1 MSILL
6 FSQQSSSECAEGG
19 ESPSDKIKT
28 KSKTPSSKKNKL
40 QLILVREELLTLTG
54 DPRTAT
60 ILGQFL
66 SWSQRVPDF
75 DLFLAE
81 EKNFSSKCHVFEHGW
96 FYKTVQQFMEETKL
110 SISAV
115 SFRRYLG
122 VFIDRGWVQTRVHS
136 ETRGSRTTQYRVN
149 LRRLY
154 RDLQEHGYSLP
165 GFTAHEFCPSSEQ
178 NPSEQNICNQQ
189 DDFLKKENV

>member
-6 FSQQSSSECAEGG
+6 FSQQSSENEA
-19 ESPSDKIKT
+19 DKTTT
-28 KSKTPSSKKNKL
+28 KSKTPSSKKKKL

-54 DPRTAT
+54 NPRTAA

-66 SWSQRVPDF
+66 YWSQRVPDF
-75 DLFLAE
+75 DRFLAE
-81 EKNFSSKCHVFEHGW
+81 EKNFSSKCPVFEHGW
-96 FYKTVQQFMEETKL
+96 FYKTVQEFMEETML
-110 SISAV
+110 SITAV
-115 SFRRYLG
+115 TFRHYLG
-122 VFIDRGWVQTRVHS
+122 FLIDRGWVQTRVYS

-149 LRRLY
+149 LRRLS

-165 GFTAHEFCPSSEQ
+165 GFAAYGLCPHSEQ
-178 NPSEQNICNQQ
+178 APSEQNICEQQ

>member
-6 FSQQSSSECAEGG
+6 FSQQSSEEEDSL
-19 ESPSDKIKT
+19 SDKTEAKL
-28 KSKTPSSKKNKL
+28 KTPSSKKKKL

-54 DPRTAT
+54 NPRTAV

-66 SWSQRVPDF
+66 YWSQKVADF
-75 DLFLAE
+75 DRFLAE
-81 EKNFSSKCHVFEHGW
+81 EKNFSSKCPVFEHGW
-96 FYKTVQQFMEETKL
+96 FYKTVQEFMEETML
-110 SISAV
+110 SITAV
-115 SFRRYLG
+115 TFRHYLG
-122 VFIDRGWVQTRVHS
+122 LLIDRGWVQTRVYS

-149 LRRLY
+149 LRRLC

-165 GFTAHEFCPSSEQ
+165 GFSAYGLCPPSEQ
-178 NPSEQNICNQQ
+178 NPSEPNICEQQ